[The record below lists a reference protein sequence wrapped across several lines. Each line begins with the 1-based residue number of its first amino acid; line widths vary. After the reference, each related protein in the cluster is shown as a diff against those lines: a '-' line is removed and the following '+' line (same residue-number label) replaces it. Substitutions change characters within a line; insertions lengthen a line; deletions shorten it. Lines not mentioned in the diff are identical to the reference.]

1 MKRKVKVVDNIS
13 GKIIIGEIE
22 LRNKDHFD
30 IQLKN
35 PAHIFKNKKKYTRK
49 LKYKDF

>member
-1 MKRKVKVVDNIS
+1 MVDNIS
-13 GKIIIGEIE
+13 GKIITGEVE

-35 PAHIFKNKKKYTRK
+35 PARIFKNKKKYTRK
-49 LKYKDF
+49 LKHKDF